1 MHVGC
6 RYCININWPCVCPSL
21 CYSYQD
27 FSLAWHFFATRSHET
42 FKSSPV
48 THMETN
54 ARLIRSI
61 PGNLLMIC
69 PDQPRETCGHV
80 TGGDTPAIPE
90 FLYGIEGWRMRQKD
104 KWHHP
109 GMSCKP
115 GLWQEENCECNI
127 VRIKSQNVLDFTLFV
142 AFPCLAQVFQG
153 ISGHQGRRLLF
164 ITFCLIQNTTSVG
177 PTVWLLK
184 RWTRF
189 EKCSLSMVQKYMLT
203 SGRNPKIKAPIL
215 LQNKRAPPALQSF
228 ARVTSSD
235 GLRTVDSRRPQI
247 SSDAHSAPFF

>member
-1 MHVGC
+1 MKHLSPL
-6 RYCININWPCVCPSL
+6 RRHTWRQMSLHAWSDPSL
-21 CYSYQD
+21 AIFWWYAQTNQERHVAMWLVVICQRYQNSSMGLKD
-27 FSLAWHFFATRSHET
+27 GECGGRISDTIRGWAVNRVFDRKRTVNATLS
-42 FKSSPV
+42 
-48 THMETN
+48 
-54 ARLIRSI
+54 
-61 PGNLLMIC
+61 G
-69 PDQPRETCGHV
+69 
-80 TGGDTPAIPE
+80 
-90 FLYGIEGWRMRQKD
+90 
-104 KWHHP
+104 
-109 GMSCKP
+109 
-115 GLWQEENCECNI
+115 
-127 VRIKSQNVLDFTLFV
+127 KSQNVLDFTLFV

-153 ISGHQGRRLLF
+153 ISGYQGRRLLF
-164 ITFCLIQNTTSVG
+164 LKFCLIQNTTSVG

-189 EKCSLSMVQKYMLT
+189 EKCLLSMVQKYMLT